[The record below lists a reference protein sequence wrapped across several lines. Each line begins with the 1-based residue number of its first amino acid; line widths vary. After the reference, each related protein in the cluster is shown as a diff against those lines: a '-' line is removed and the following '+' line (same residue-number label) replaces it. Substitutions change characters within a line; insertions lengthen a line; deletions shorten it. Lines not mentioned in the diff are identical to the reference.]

1 MKSKNI
7 VKYFVSLMLAL
18 MLVVTDGS
26 VLALAEEIPDTGNSQ
41 TEISDGEQDPDDGK
55 DQEGETLP
63 GDTDTGDSETESS
76 EDTDGQDVDGGE
88 DASADEAEKKPAD
101 TEKNADAVASE
112 SVPAPALLAVPE
124 VTATVSA
131 DSTIEADS
139 FSAEASLIDSSV
151 VKNDNAVDSTSLGG
165 NFAADNYLCYPGV
178 DFSDGQY
185 AEMMLMLSAPEGE
198 GKVIDVY
205 IDGIDE
211 DAGRKIGSFSLKA
224 TQDETTFLEQYSDI
238 QSVEGV
244 HNLYLVFPEAVTAH
258 LDWFTFSTY
267 VGEETAEEKE
277 ARMQWW
283 NDARFGQF
291 IHFGA
296 YSQLEGE
303 YNGRVMKGHGAEWIM
318 GDFGISREDYANDA
332 VKPFNPTEF
341 DAEKIVTL
349 AKNAGQKY
357 IVFTSKHHE
366 GFSMFDTQIKGFR
379 DYKLT
384 SYGDYNG
391 EDPVKA
397 LAEECK
403 EQGIHFG
410 VYFTI
415 MEWHD
420 ASQTYTEGNHRY
432 PTMVSEEAE
441 EDFKSRMKGQLRE
454 LVEDYGV
461 EILFFDG
468 EWVKWWTR
476 EDGDELYRYLRT
488 LNPNIIINNRVGKR
502 RNGDGDYGTPE
513 QSIPATGVDY
523 DWESCMTLNNTWG
536 FNKYDQNWKS
546 PKTVITN
553 LVDCASKGGNYL
565 LNVGP
570 DHLGQIPDATQEI
583 LTDAGE
589 WLDTYGDSV
598 YGTESSCFDS
608 LSNGMKATVKDGKIY
623 LHVFDWTS
631 GKIVNIPSIENE
643 ISSIK
648 VMGTDTEVNYSVL
661 KNGINITLPVIE
673 ANEYDTVIEIS
684 VDGYP
689 TAAEDNTNLCLEAS
703 DVNASSIYSNA
714 YPASHA
720 IDGKEDTRWAT
731 SSGTKTATLEITF
744 DEPVTA
750 NQFYMHRFQS
760 TVTPDNNKIYEY
772 QVEYW
777 EDGEWKT
784 AYAGT
789 DAEEQVT
796 ENFEEVTSE
805 KFRLNIIRGIEPSI
819 FEFQLRYD
827 EPVPEMAI
835 TSPSATMINQMPFT
849 ISGTAKNIDEVEV
862 MLWGV
867 DFSPITHTVAV
878 QEDGTW
884 TLDVDENVSGDIVVY
899 VRARDE
905 YGTLVAEIS
914 QSMTIR
920 PRAWGADLAKGKD
933 VETSSSYS
941 DEYDGSKAVDGD
953 TSTRWSPMDADTDL
967 WMEVDLG
974 EDTTFN
980 KFVISEVFDTWN
992 TPNDYRCREFQIEAW
1007 DGENWQVIHNG
1018 TTIGEELTIDL
1029 EEAVTA
1035 SKVRLQILDNRVD
1048 NTNEKPPANIIG
1060 FEVYNTSAEQQTY
1073 EITVTQSE
1081 GGTITPDSVQ
1091 VVEGGSQTFEITPD
1105 KDYEISD
1112 VLVDGKSVGACEEY
1126 TFENVNEAHTLSAVF
1141 TEVSGENPGGG
1152 TEEPENPEDPDKPA
1166 GGDGENTDVSGDKT
1180 DNSRDDGSGSKNE
1193 AVKTGDTANIWIPA
1207 AGVGLAAVAI
1217 MLTSVVVYK
1226 RKKDKP

>member
-1 MKSKNI
+1 MKSKNV
-7 VKYFVSLMLAL
+7 VKYFVSFMLAL

-26 VLALAEEIPDTGNSQ
+26 VYALAEEVLDTGNSQ
-41 TEISDGEQDPDDGK
+41 TEITDGEQD
-55 DQEGETLP
+55 
-63 GDTDTGDSETESS
+63 
-76 EDTDGQDVDGGE
+76 TDGVKVLDEETNPGE
-88 DASADEAEKKPAD
+88 VETGENPAD
-101 TEKNADAVASE
+101 IEKTTNTAASE
-112 SVPAPALLAVPE
+112 SVSAPILPAAPGA
-124 VTATVSA
+124 TATVSA

-139 FSAEASLIDSSV
+139 FSAEASLINSSV
-151 VKNDNAVDSTSLGG
+151 IKNDNAADSTSLGG
-165 NFAADNYLCYPGV
+165 DFAAGNYLCYPGV

-185 AEMMLMLSAPEGE
+185 VELMLMLSAPEE
-198 GKVIDVY
+198 GKVIDIYV
-205 IDGIDE
+205 DGSNE
-211 DAGRKIGSFSLKA
+211 SAGGTKIGSFTINT
-224 TQDETTFLEQYSDI
+224 TQNETTFSEQYSDI
-238 QSVEGV
+238 QSVAGV

-267 VGEETAEEKE
+267 TGEETEEGKE

-303 YNGRVMKGHGAEWIM
+303 YNGRVMNGHGAEWIM
-318 GDFGISREDYANDA
+318 GDFNISREDYERDA
-332 VKPFNPTEF
+332 AKPFNPTEF
-341 DAEKIVTL
+341 DAKEIVTL

-366 GFSMFDTQIKGFR
+366 GFSMYDTQIKGFR
-379 DYKLT
+379 DYKLI
-384 SYGDYNG
+384 SYGNYKG

-403 EQGIHFG
+403 SQGIHFG

-432 PTMVSEEAE
+432 PTMVSDEAE
-441 EDFKSRMKGQLRE
+441 KDFKSRMKGQLRE

-468 EWVKWWTR
+468 EWVDWWTK

-488 LNPNIIINNRVGKR
+488 LNPDIIINNRVGKR
-502 RNGDGDYGTPE
+502 GADDGDYGTPE

-536 FNKYDQNWKS
+536 FNKADTNWKS
-546 PKTVITN
+546 PETVINN

-565 LNVGP
+565 LNIGP
-570 DHLGQIPDATQEI
+570 DHLGQVPETSAEI
-583 LTDAGE
+583 LTTVGE
-589 WLDTYGDSV
+589 WMDTYGDSV
-598 YGTESSCFDS
+598 YGTESSCFGN
-608 LSNGMKATVKDGKIY
+608 LPNGLKATVKEGKIY
-623 LHVFDWTS
+623 LHVFDWTA
-631 GKIVNIPSIENE
+631 GKIVTIPSIENE
-643 ISSIK
+643 ILSIK
-648 VMGTDTEVNYSVL
+648 VMGTDTEAAYSVL
-661 KNGINITLPVIE
+661 KSGVNITLPDIE
-673 ANEYDTVIEIS
+673 PNGYDTVIEIS

-689 TAAEDNTNLCLEAS
+689 KVAPDEVENLCLKAS
-703 DVNASSIYSNA
+703 DVKASDIYSNA
-714 YPASHA
+714 YPAAYA

-731 SSGTKTATLEITF
+731 SSGMESATLEIAF
-744 DEPVTA
+744 DEPVTV

-760 TVTPDNNKIYEY
+760 TVNPENNKIYKY
-772 QVEYW
+772 QIEYW
-777 EDGEWKT
+777 QDGDWKA
-784 AYAGT
+784 AYSGEN
-789 DAEEQVT
+789 AEEQVT

-819 FEFQLRYD
+819 YEFQLRYE
-827 EPVPEMAI
+827 EPVPEMVI
-835 TSPSATMINQMPFT
+835 TSPFETMINQMPFT
-849 ISGTAKNIDEVEV
+849 ISGTAKNTDEVEV

-914 QSMTIR
+914 QNMTIR
-920 PRAWGADLAKGKD
+920 PRAWGKDLAKGKD
-933 VETSSSYS
+933 VETSSSYNN
-941 DEYDGSKAVDGD
+941 EYDGSKAVDGD

-992 TPNDYRCREFQIEAW
+992 TPNEYRCREFQIEAW
-1007 DGENWQVIHNG
+1007 DGENWKVIHKG

-1048 NTNEKPPANIIG
+1048 DTDEKPPANIVG
-1060 FEVYNTSAEQQTY
+1060 FEVYNNSAEQQMY
-1073 EITVTQSE
+1073 EITVAQSE

-1105 KDYEISD
+1105 KGYEISD
-1112 VLVDGKSVGACEEY
+1112 VLVDGKSVGVCEEY
-1126 TFENVNEAHTLSAVF
+1126 TFENVNAAHTLSAVF
-1141 TEVSGENPGGG
+1141 TLTSGENPGGE
-1152 TEEPENPEDPDKPA
+1152 TEEPDKPS
-1166 GGDGENTDVSGDKT
+1166 GGDGENTDVPGDKT
-1180 DNSRDDGSGSKNE
+1180 DSSQGEKPESHNG
-1193 AVKTGDTANIWIPA
+1193 AVKTGDMENIWIPTA
-1207 AGVGLAAVAI
+1207 CAGLAAAI
-1217 MLTSVVVYK
+1217 VMLSGVIAYK
-1226 RKKDKP
+1226 RKRR